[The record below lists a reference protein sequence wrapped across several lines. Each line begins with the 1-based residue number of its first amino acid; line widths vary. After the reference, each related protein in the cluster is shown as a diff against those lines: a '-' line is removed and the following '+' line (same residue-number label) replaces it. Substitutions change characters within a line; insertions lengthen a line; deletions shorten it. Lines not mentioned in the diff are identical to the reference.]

1 MYQCAVSSKAKMTS
15 LTGLVKMEPRLLP
28 ILDLPLITQLGQV
41 NSKLIIQQ

>member
-15 LTGLVKMEPRLLP
+15 LTGFVTMEARLLP

>member
-15 LTGLVKMEPRLLP
+15 LTGLVTMEALLLP

-41 NSKLIIQQ
+41 NSKLKLQQ